1 MLTPLQLAPPRLALS
16 RISRAGRASPPLIEQ
31 WTLEDGRS
39 VTIRPVLPQDDN
51 LAQAFVRAM
60 SAQSRYNRFL
70 VALEELPPALLARF
84 TNVDQQ
90 QHLALLAA
98 TVVYGKELQIG
109 EARYVIEADGTSA
122 EFAIAVADDWQTAG
136 IGSRLLRAL
145 EGAASAADLGRLTGD
160 VLADN
165 RKALDFMRQRGFVV
179 HPNREEARLLRVEKA
194 LASVPLG

>member
-1 MLTPLQLAPPRLALS
+1 MLAPLQLIPPTVAVSRAP
-16 RISRAGRASPPLIEQ
+16 RAGRDQSPLIEHCS
-31 WTLEDGRS
+31 LEDGRG
-39 VTIRPVLPQDDN
+39 VTIRPVLPQDES
-51 LAQAFVRAM
+51 LAQAFVRGM
-60 SAQSRYNRFL
+60 SAQSRYKRFL

-122 EFAIAVADDWQTAG
+122 EFAIAVTDDWQTAG

-145 EGAASAADLGRLTGD
+145 EGAASAAGLARLTGD

-165 RKALDFMRQRGFVV
+165 RKALDFMRQRGFTVR
-179 HPNREEARLLRVEKA
+179 PNREEARLRRVEKA
-194 LASVPLG
+194 LSGVPLV